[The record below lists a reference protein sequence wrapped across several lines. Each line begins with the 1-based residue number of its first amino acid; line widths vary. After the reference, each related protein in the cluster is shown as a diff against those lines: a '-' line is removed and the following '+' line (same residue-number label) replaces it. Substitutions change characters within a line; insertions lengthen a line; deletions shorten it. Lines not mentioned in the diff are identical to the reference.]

1 MRQRNFK
8 IRLELKTKL
17 KKMTTEQKIEAFE
30 EDLKAYREKELI
42 NAVVS
47 IQKVFKKKRNMAK
60 EKIARG
66 KCIFEKDMAKLF
78 VNNGQKVIVK
88 CRVKAILGPK

>member
-1 MRQRNFK
+1 
-8 IRLELKTKL
+8 
-17 KKMTTEQKIEAFE
+17 
-30 EDLKAYREKELI
+30 
-42 NAVVS
+42 V
-47 IQKVFKKKRNMAK
+47 AK
-60 EKIARG
+60 EKIVRG